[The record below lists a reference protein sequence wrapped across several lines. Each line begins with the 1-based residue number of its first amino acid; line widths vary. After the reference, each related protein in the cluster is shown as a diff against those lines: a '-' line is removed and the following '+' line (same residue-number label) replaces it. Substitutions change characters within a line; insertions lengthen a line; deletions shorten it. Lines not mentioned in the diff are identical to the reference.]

1 MTDATGT
8 SPAAPGP
15 VEPQRL
21 LLVLPST
28 AEFDSRTYRIASA
41 ARARGHHVTVL
52 ARWKPGLPE
61 REVDP
66 AGYEII
72 RVRADPG
79 EALPGRAF
87 VRRHLPP
94 PPPAAKP
101 RRATSAPPPAAAVG
115 AQGDAGDAAQPGA
128 DASIGVASRSL
139 PRRLASRV
147 VRRWSILLTVRSH
160 ARHAREVAPPADLI
174 HAMAYM
180 GIPVGHAI
188 ADGRSPRPKVVY
200 DARDIYMD
208 AGNLAATRGLARATI
223 ARAERRWARRADR
236 VITVNQPYADV
247 MAERFK
253 VPTPLVV
260 MNCSYRYEPADPRE
274 RRFHDRLG
282 LAPAC
287 RVVLYQGGF
296 SPGRGIE
303 ELFDAITVIDDAV
316 LVLMGYGYEEAAYR
330 ERAASPELRG
340 RVHLLPAVRPI
351 ELLDWVAAADVVAMP
366 IQPTTLNHRLT
377 TPNKLF
383 EAMAAGVPV
392 VASDLPGMAPIV
404 RETRCGL
411 VVDPTDPAAIAA
423 ACREILDAPPD
434 EAAAWRRRA
443 LAAAHE
449 TYNWE
454 NQADRLFAEYSRLT
468 GRRW

>member
-1 MTDATGT
+1 M
-8 SPAAPGP
+8 
-15 VEPQRL
+15 
-21 LLVLPST
+21 
-28 AEFDSRTYRIASA
+28 
-41 ARARGHHVTVL
+41 TVL
-52 ARWKPGLPE
+52 ARWKSGLPE

-66 AGYEII
+66 GGYEII

-87 VRRHLPP
+87 VRRIFRRIRPQRS
-94 PPPAAKP
+94 PAG
-101 RRATSAPPPAAAVG
+101 TSAPPSAPVRG
-115 AQGDAGDAAQPGA
+115 QGDAGDAGQPVA
-128 DASIGVASRSL
+128 DAPRGVASRSL
-139 PRRLASRV
+139 FRRLASRV

-160 ARHAREVAPPADLI
+160 ARHAREAAPPADLI

-188 ADGRSPRPKVVY
+188 ADGESPRPKVVY

-247 MAERFK
+247 MAKRFR

-282 LAPAC
+282 LAPSC

-296 SPGRGIE
+296 SPGRGN
-303 ELFDAITVIDDAV
+303 
-316 LVLMGYGYEEAAYR
+316 EEAAYR
-330 ERAASPELRG
+330 ERAASLELRG
-340 RVHLLPAVRPI
+340 RVHLLAAVRPI
-351 ELLDWVAAADVVAMP
+351 ELLDWVAGADVVAMP

-411 VVDPTDPAAIAA
+411 VVDPTDAAAIASTA
-423 ACREILDAPPD
+423 SFCSER
-434 EAAAWRRRA
+434 
-443 LAAAHE
+443 
-449 TYNWE
+449 T
-454 NQADRLFAEYSRLT
+454 T
-468 GRRW
+468 TT